1 VNSAGGETC
10 PHFFLANGD
19 FVHNFD
25 INNPLAM
32 KRLTQIIRLIPVL
45 LLFQLQGCGTGKFS
59 DLIDLYTYQDTVG
72 TIKWTFTLDGDY
84 KVFGALAADKSGN
97 IIASIGGGTG
107 TWKPAKLIALAPD
120 GNQLW
125 NTQELDHNGAGSPVV
140 SPDGTIYV
148 SGYYK
153 LYAFHSDGSLKWSH
167 EFPEAQIGQPKVA
180 PDGTVFINHVG
191 SGSYI
196 RRFFALN
203 PEGEVIWA
211 TPEKVSHF
219 CNGLTIHPSGFIV
232 FFDRSFEN
240 PYVPTFQIAARDLQT
255 GIVQWTYQLPDGTD
269 NTLEG
274 FALTSDGNIVIPLMV
289 NGQTQKASL
298 LILNSEG
305 NLVQQI
311 TLYGNQPGLPSI
323 ASDGT
328 IFMTQTN
335 KGLEARDRSGVVLWD
350 KQIPIGRMVAI
361 DKRNN
366 IYLTSGEG
374 TRIYS
379 STGELLEELE
389 IPSNGTSPLITGSGN
404 VFVASEGYPG
414 KISAF
419 KGYAGIN
426 SCWPRGYGN
435 NQNTG
440 GR

>member
-1 VNSAGGETC
+1 VNG
-10 PHFFLANGD
+10 FFIP
-19 FVHNFD
+19 NFD
-25 INNPLAM
+25 LIKPLAM
-32 KRLTQIIRLIPVL
+32 KRLTQFLRLIPVL
-45 LLFQLQGCGTGKFS
+45 LIFQLQGCGSGKFS
-59 DLIDLYTYQDTVG
+59 DLIDLYTYQDTAG
-72 TIKWTFTLDGDY
+72 TQKWTLTLDSDY
-84 KVFGALAADKSGN
+84 TIFGALAADKSGN

-125 NTQELDHNGAGSPVV
+125 HTQELDHNGASSPVV

-153 LYAFHSDGSLKWSH
+153 LYAFNSDGTLKWSH

-180 PDGTVFINHVG
+180 PDGTVYVNHVG

-196 RRFFALN
+196 RRLFALN

-240 PYVPTFQIAARDLQT
+240 PWVPTYQIAARDLQT
-255 GIVQWTYQLPDGTD
+255 GAVRWTYPLPEGTD

-274 FALTSDGNIVIPLMV
+274 FALTSEGNIVIPLMV
-289 NGQTQKASL
+289 NGLTQKTYL
-298 LILNSEG
+298 LILTPEG
-305 NLVQQI
+305 NLVSQI
-311 TLYGNQPGLPSI
+311 TMYGSQPGLPSI
-323 ASDGT
+323 GSDGT
-328 IFMTQTN
+328 IFITQSN
-335 KGLEARDRSGVVLWD
+335 RGLEARDRSGQVLWE
-350 KQIPIGRMVAI
+350 KEILVGRMVTL

-366 IYLTSGEG
+366 IYLTSGGE

-379 STGELLEELE
+379 SAGELLEEIQ

-404 VFVASEGYPG
+404 IFVAAEGFPG

-419 KGYAGIN
+419 KGYAGI
-426 SCWPRGYGN
+426 SGCWPRGYGN